1 MMRDR
6 VNPRQRLGDRA
17 YTWLDIT
24 TIVTGLLALGIFTYF
39 LFIAITGVN

>member
-6 VNPRQRLGDRA
+6 VSPRQRLGDRA
-17 YTWLDIT
+17 YSWLEIT
-24 TIVTGLLALGIFTYF
+24 TITASLLALGIFTYF